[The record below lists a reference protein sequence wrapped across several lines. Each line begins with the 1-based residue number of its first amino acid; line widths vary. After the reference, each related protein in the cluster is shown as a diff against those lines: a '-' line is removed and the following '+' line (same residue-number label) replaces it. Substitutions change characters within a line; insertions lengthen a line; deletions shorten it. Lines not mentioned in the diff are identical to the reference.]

1 MIYAIGLGSNL
12 NSRYGT
18 QYQTLKKTINFIKKK
33 NIQVLKTSRVYITQP
48 VGMKGNNWFLNAA
61 ILVLTQLNPDN
72 LLLGLKRIENEMGR
86 NVDRPNTAR
95 PCDLDILLTNQNTI
109 LNNKQNKYNIT
120 IPHKELHKRMFVL
133 KPLMDICPQWN
144 HPILD
149 LNIKK
154 IISSSESSEKIRI
167 YRNIL

>member
-72 LLLGLKRIENEMGR
+72 LLLGLKRIEN
-86 NVDRPNTAR
+86 
-95 PCDLDILLTNQNTI
+95 
-109 LNNKQNKYNIT
+109 
-120 IPHKELHKRMFVL
+120 
-133 KPLMDICPQWN
+133 
-144 HPILD
+144 
-149 LNIKK
+149 
-154 IISSSESSEKIRI
+154 
-167 YRNIL
+167 